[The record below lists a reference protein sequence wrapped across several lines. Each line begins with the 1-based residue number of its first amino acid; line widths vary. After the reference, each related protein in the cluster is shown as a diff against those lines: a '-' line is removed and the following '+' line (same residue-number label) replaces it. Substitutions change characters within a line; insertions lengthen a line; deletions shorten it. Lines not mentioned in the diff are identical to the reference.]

1 MRVAISI
8 ALIGLTSFACAGR
21 FFFGSP
27 RLLKTDYTIS
37 GDSTW
42 SNTLGTNTAQAVATS
57 KATFTLVPGSNRSQ
71 LSHAVGCMSYEFDV
85 FFTETVEG
93 EGQPGLVLLSRVV
106 EGSVFGSISTSGGS
120 GTPNSGYLEFDSRIG
135 HGINDS
141 SAATY
146 NVNYPSGAWPLSIS
160 MNSGKV
166 YREYPARFEGG
177 WILVKSGKGLRTWKR
192 TIPFMAPEIKAQAN
206 AYLTGFFPYKPEVN
220 AKTTMQLKLEID

>member
-1 MRVAISI
+1 MRLAMAI
-8 ALIGLTSFACAGR
+8 AFAGLSSFACAGK
-21 FFFGSP
+21 FFFGIP
-27 RLLKTDYTIS
+27 RLVKTDYTIS

-42 SNTLGTNTAQAVATS
+42 NNTLGTNMAQAEATS

-71 LSHAVGCMSYEFDV
+71 LSCAMGIMSYEFDV

-106 EGSVFGSISTSGGS
+106 EGTLTGSIATSGGS
-120 GTPNSGYLEFDSRIG
+120 GVPNSGYLEFDSRLG
-135 HGINDS
+135 HGVNDA

-146 NVNYPSGAWPLSIS
+146 NVNYPAGSWPLSIT

-177 WILVKSGKGLRTWKR
+177 WILVRSGKGLRTWKR
-192 TIPFMAPEIKAQAN
+192 TIPFSAPEVKAQAN
-206 AYLTGFFPYKPEVN
+206 AYLTGYFPYKPEVN